1 MTHTWAIVAGG
12 GTGGHV
18 TPALAVAQALV
29 ERGHD
34 PSGIH
39 FVGSRRGI
47 ERRMV
52 PAAGFELTA
61 LPGRGIERRLSWRA
75 VAAAAALV
83 GGIVMGVAVVARR
96 RPAVV
101 VSVGGYASVPCAL
114 AAVLLRIPLV
124 VVEQNRHPG
133 AANRLVARFA
143 RAAAVA
149 FPGTPLPRAV
159 ECGNPVR
166 PEFARVDREAG
177 GAAARAAKGLPA
189 DRVVVAVVGGSLGA
203 RRLNEAVIEAVAGE
217 LASDTEL
224 AVHHVLGRR
233 DWQDLGAE
241 LAPASGPEGCWYRPV
256 EYEDDMP
263 TLFTAA
269 HLAVC
274 RAGASTV
281 FELAASGL
289 PAILVPFPAAT
300 GDHQTANARAA
311 EEAGGA
317 VLLPDAEVT
326 AARVATEIAALA
338 HDPDRLEAM
347 GRAMSSLA
355 RVDAADRV
363 AAMVERHAR
372 G

>member
-1 MTHTWAIVAGG
+1 MTETWAIVAGG

-18 TPALAVAQALV
+18 TPALAVAEALV
-29 ERGHD
+29 ARGH
-34 PSGIH
+34 PRSSIH

-47 ERRMV
+47 EGRMV

-61 LPGRGIERRLSWRA
+61 LPGRGIERRLSWRSI
-75 VAAAAALV
+75 AAALSLLRGV
-83 GGIVMGVAVVARR
+83 VMGLAVVARR

-114 AAVLLRIPLV
+114 AAVILRIPLV
-124 VVEQNRHPG
+124 VVEQNRRPG
-133 AANRLVARFA
+133 AANRLVGRFA

-166 PEFARVDREAG
+166 PEFAEIDRASD
-177 GAAARAAKGLPA
+177 GAAARRVKGLPA

-203 RRLNEAVIEAVAGE
+203 RRLNEAMIEAVRGE
-217 LASDTEL
+217 LASDSRL
-224 AVHHVLGRR
+224 AIHHVLGHR
-233 DWQDLGAE
+233 DWEALTNDV
-241 LAPASGPEGCWYRPV
+241 APVSDPEGSWYRPV
-256 EYEDDMP
+256 DYEDDMP
-263 TLFTAA
+263 TLFAA
-269 HLAVC
+269 ADLAVC

-281 FELAASGL
+281 FELAAAGL

-311 EEAGGA
+311 SEAGGA
-317 VLLPDAEVT
+317 VLVPDAEISASRL
-326 AARVATEIAALA
+326 AAEITALA
-338 HDPDRLEAM
+338 SDPQRLEAM
-347 GRAMSSLA
+347 GRAMGSLA

-363 AAMVERHAR
+363 AALVEQHADA
-372 G
+372 